1 MTTTAPQT
9 DVARYI
15 EKAREIAGLIAE
27 AGERID
33 SECRIPEEIT
43 NRMADEGFFRLLI
56 PRSLGGA
63 ELAHPDFR
71 KIVRI
76 FAEADGSAGWCVNQN
91 NVFSTN
97 SARVPEETAQEVW
110 TVQRN
115 VVTNGPPMP
124 YTKADAVDGGYLVSG
139 RWNFS
144 SGIPH
149 ATWVAALTPVYQPGQ
164 DEPSEMRTMLLPK
177 SEVNVLDV
185 WNVGGLRG
193 TGSHSFEVEDAF
205 IPAARSYST
214 TAGSREPGPLYYIPT
229 TLLFCSGFATVALGA
244 ARSGLD
250 SAIELAIGKTQ
261 MGRETTMRDES
272 TTQRMVGEAEA
283 IWNAARAFLD
293 ESANAMWEGVC
304 RNRDLTMEER
314 INVRL
319 SSTHAIRQA
328 AKVVD
333 IAYTLCGSSAI
344 FAVNPIQRKFQDVHA
359 ITQQIQGRPTHYDTA
374 GQFFLGLEPGGI
386 F

>member
-1 MTTTAPQT
+1 MTATAQT
-9 DVARYI
+9 DIAHYI
-15 EKAREIAGLIAE
+15 ETAHELASLIGA

-33 SECRIPEEIT
+33 SERRIPEEIT

-76 FAEADGSAGWCVNQN
+76 FAEADASAGWCMNQN

-97 SARVPEETAQEVW
+97 SARVQEETAHEVW

-124 YTKADAVDGGYLVSG
+124 YTRADVVDGGYRISG

-149 ATWVAALTPVYQPGQ
+149 ATWVAALTPVYHPEES
-164 DEPSEMRTMLLPK
+164 EPSEMRTMLLPK
-177 SEVNVLDV
+177 GEVKLLDV

-193 TGSHSFEVEDAF
+193 TGSHSFEVKDAF
-205 IPAARSYST
+205 IPAARSYPT
-214 TAGSREPGPLYYIPT
+214 TAESREPGPLYYIPT

-244 ARSGLD
+244 ARAGLD

-261 MGRETTMRDES
+261 MGSETSLRDES
-272 TTQRMVGEAEA
+272 TTQRLVGEAEA
-283 IWNAARAFLD
+283 IWNSARAFLD
-293 ESANAMWEGVC
+293 ESANAMWEGIC
-304 RNRDLTMEER
+304 RNRDLTTEER
-314 INVRL
+314 IRVRL
-319 SSTHAIRQA
+319 SSTHAIRQSA
-328 AKVVD
+328 AVVD

-344 FAVNPIQRKFQDVHA
+344 FAVNPIQRRFQDVHA

-374 GQFFLGLEPGGI
+374 GQFFLGLDPGGI

>member
-1 MTTTAPQT
+1 MTTTTART
-9 DVARYI
+9 DIAHYI
-15 EKAREIAGLIAE
+15 EKAHEIAALIAD
-27 AGERID
+27 ADDRID
-33 SECRIPEEIT
+33 AERRIPEEIT

-97 SARVPEETAQEVW
+97 SARVPEETAHEVW

-124 YTKADAVDGGYLVSG
+124 YTRADVVDGGYRISG

-164 DEPSEMRTMLLPK
+164 SEPSEMRTMLLPK
-177 SEVNVLDV
+177 GEVNVLDV

-193 TGSHSFEVEDAF
+193 TGSHSFEVQDAF
-205 IPAARSYST
+205 IPAARSYPT

-244 ARSGLD
+244 ARAGLD

-261 MGRETTMRDES
+261 MGRESTMRDES

-314 INVRL
+314 IRVRL

-328 AKVVD
+328 AAVVD

-344 FAVNPIQRKFQDVHA
+344 FAVNPIQRRFQDVHA

-374 GQFFLGLEPGGI
+374 GQFFLGLDPDGI

>member
-1 MTTTAPQT
+1 MTTTTART
-9 DVARYI
+9 DIAHYI
-15 EKAREIAGLIAE
+15 EKAHEIAALIAD
-27 AGERID
+27 ADDRID
-33 SECRIPEEIT
+33 AERRIPEEIT

-97 SARVPEETAQEVW
+97 SARVPEETAHEVW

-124 YTKADAVDGGYLVSG
+124 YTRADVVDGGYRISG

-164 DEPSEMRTMLLPK
+164 SEPSEMRTMLLPK
-177 SEVNVLDV
+177 GEVNVLDV

-193 TGSHSFEVEDAF
+193 TGSHSFEVQDAF
-205 IPAARSYST
+205 IPAARSYPT

-244 ARSGLD
+244 ARAGLD

-261 MGRETTMRDES
+261 MGRESTMRDES

-314 INVRL
+314 IRVRL

-328 AKVVD
+328 AAVVD

-344 FAVNPIQRKFQDVHA
+344 FAVNPIQRCFQDVHA

-374 GQFFLGLEPGGI
+374 GQFFLGLDPGGI

>member
-1 MTTTAPQT
+1 MTTATQT
-9 DVARYI
+9 DVAHYI
-15 EKAREIAGLIAE
+15 EKAHELAALIAD
-27 AGERID
+27 ATDRID
-33 SECRIPEEIT
+33 AERRIPEEIT

-124 YTKADAVDGGYLVSG
+124 YTRADVVEGGYRISG

-164 DEPSEMRTMLLPK
+164 SEPAEMRTMLLPK
-177 SEVNVLDV
+177 GEVNVLDV

-193 TGSHSFEVEDAF
+193 TGSHSFEVQDVF
-205 IPAARSYST
+205 IPAARSYPT
-214 TAGSREPGPLYYIPT
+214 TAGSRELGPLYYIPT

-244 ARSGLD
+244 ARAGLD

-304 RNRDLTMEER
+304 RNRDLTVEER
-314 INVRL
+314 IRVRL

-374 GQFFLGLEPGGI
+374 GQFYLGLEPGGI

>member
-1 MTTTAPQT
+1 MTTATAHT
-9 DVARYI
+9 DIARYI
-15 EKAREIAGLIAE
+15 EKAREIAALIAD
-27 AGERID
+27 AGDRID
-33 SECRIPEEIT
+33 SERRIPEEIT

-124 YTKADAVDGGYLVSG
+124 YTRADAVDGGYRISG

-149 ATWVAALTPVYQPGQ
+149 ATWVAALTPVYPARTLRTLRNADDASAQGRGQRAGRLERRRTARHRQPQ
-164 DEPSEMRTMLLPK
+164 LSRSRTPSSPP
-177 SEVNVLDV
+177 
-185 WNVGGLRG
+185 
-193 TGSHSFEVEDAF
+193 
-205 IPAARSYST
+205 PAPIRQRRNPAN
-214 TAGSREPGPLYYIPT
+214 PGPLYYIPT

-244 ARSGLD
+244 AR
-250 SAIELAIGKTQ
+250 
-261 MGRETTMRDES
+261 
-272 TTQRMVGEAEA
+272 
-283 IWNAARAFLD
+283 
-293 ESANAMWEGVC
+293 
-304 RNRDLTMEER
+304 
-314 INVRL
+314 VR
-319 SSTHAIRQA
+319 
-328 AKVVD
+328 
-333 IAYTLCGSSAI
+333 
-344 FAVNPIQRKFQDVHA
+344 P
-359 ITQQIQGRPTHYDTA
+359 
-374 GQFFLGLEPGGI
+374 
-386 F
+386 